1 MTSVSALT
9 IAFLGG
15 LVSFIS
21 PCVIPLLP
29 AYLSFLTGLTPEE
42 LKKRGSMGKILVP
55 SLLFVLGFTVIFVA
69 LGATA
74 SVLGTFMRSY
84 QRILMLIGGIL
95 VVVFGLFMT
104 GLIKV
109 PWMYGEHRMDLSKT
123 KSFGRFSGFFMG
135 MAFAA
140 GWTPCIGP
148 ILGSIL
154 TLASTTSSANQ
165 GIVLLLVYSAGL
177 AVPFLLV
184 ALLYGYF
191 APYLG
196 FITRYSVIINR
207 VAGVI
212 LIIVGILIAT
222 NMFGRLALLA
232 AGYIP
237 ALNINLPKLY

>member
-1 MTSVSALT
+1 MPSLSALI
-9 IAFLGG
+9 IAFIGG

-42 LKKRGSMGKILVP
+42 LKKKGDISKILVP
-55 SLLFVLGFTVIFVA
+55 SLLFVLGFTVVFVA

-74 SVLGTFMRSY
+74 SVLGVFLRSY
-84 QRILMLIGGIL
+84 QRIFMIAGGLL
-95 VVVFGLFMT
+95 VIVFGLFMT

-109 PWMYGEHRMDLSKT
+109 PWMYGEHRVELSKA

-165 GIVLLLVYSAGL
+165 GIVLLFVYSLGL
-177 AVPFLLV
+177 AVPFLMV
-184 ALLYGYF
+184 ALLFGYF

-196 FITRYSVIINR
+196 FISRYSIVINR

-212 LIIVGILIAT
+212 LIVVGILIAT
-222 NMFGRLALLA
+222 NTFGRLALLA

-237 ALNINLPKLY
+237 TVQINLPNIR